1 MTPIAPW
8 GEGVRGGG
16 WGRGEG
22 ACLVAVFVV
31 QVLQEKVLEFVER
44 VAAVEL

>member
-1 MTPIAPW
+1 MTPMAPW
-8 GEGVRGGG
+8 GRGEGGG
-16 WGRGEG
+16 WGGRGEG